1 MLQQPFRM
9 ASPAEEKLSDSL
21 GWPLFTPGVAQGARA
36 GATNERTPYN
46 CGPLHEY
53 YQATPPLQTTD
64 ECGSKRKAF
73 NTDVTRPATLKAVL
87 LQRINHIAWHQHLAR
102 LRRSGA
108 RAHRDDDSGSRDAAS
123 PLAVLSAS
131 VVPPPPPSSSSSAPL
146 DADLSAV
153 PLAALP
159 TSAAAA
165 FPLLRPGNVATA
177 AQIDAFFSRLA
188 STATE
193 DSLSALAPL
202 VQVGFPKDQKLVEA
216 LVSRTVPLSRAVWLL
231 RVLHLLSGTAHL
243 ESVKASADAVRL
255 ATARL
260 TDNVVKALTTRLN
273 APLPAAADGEWQTR
287 TIYLVRLIE
296 WLRAERLLD
305 ERALFATLV
314 GELDASA
321 VNARKTAVLCYVLQ
335 PLLLLGARPPETQL
349 LNGVIDRLG
358 AMAQGS
364 LGGAVARGL
373 RALLRTALLM
383 HPTLASNFVLE
394 PTRRAAMH
402 QLLAPPVPHTDASGA
417 VSLALPS
424 LPPAALL
431 QAHLFSAT
439 ATASLALKSTAA
451 AASSSADETAREL
464 YANECILL
472 PFSALAA
479 YTLDRLPLW
488 LDAFAGAQRF
498 RRQLLPF
505 GLSMHLG
512 ERRVRELLR
521 RVFEWAVTPRR
532 GGRDRPYVAA
542 LAAEVA
548 LDTTGVQCSKAP
560 APVWVQ
566 QIVLRFIEDCVARGP
581 AFADFDVLVRLLGDL
596 LRRRV
601 FAYSQYEGLLIRS
614 AFAPRLRDAAAA
626 AAGARLHV
634 PDAHDAIAPLAQVGS
649 ADALLGAAQRAAE
662 ALLRTDESQSDA
674 AQLARHVFIVRQT
687 PILDR
692 GDDAGVLA
700 DRNCRTSLLR
710 ARVALEDATRNAMQ
724 QQAATGAIDTAA
736 LPLHEQICVA
746 KDVAA
751 QCLANWATQTPQRV
765 QAAIQLVERVGCLV
779 TLVDALYG
787 MLLQCVRE
795 PRTVSACEDAVI
807 GALRRHETA
816 FVWCDRAADLRSA
829 LSRQQRH
836 RSLLDAFQHRFSG
849 ALPAIEQS
857 VLAGKAQSGARK
869 IASAAVQ
876 ALQLAEQARAAPACV
891 AMSTSGTAA
900 PPASAAAALAALA
913 RGLGDDLL
921 PTPASAIDWAIAAS
935 GGDASAAFREAVQSG
950 AFARLLALAAGD
962 ARGATTSAAD
972 ETSDGVAFSSKLL
985 PLIDGA
991 VLAPSLIGAAVDW
1004 RVGLPRAVVVSVL
1017 RADPW
1022 NVATNASVLRACC
1035 DAAASDAAFVDTLP
1049 APLPPLVPGMAAGL
1063 ARVHRLVARM
1073 VLATCVLQSDAA
1085 LRARVAGDAASA
1097 PWAAVRPMLLLAG
1110 GTALLGAVLREALQ
1124 VLSDDALLF
1133 SDPYRLPLDLVALWT
1148 GSHALSASVALHD
1161 AVAHGLVRLLVP
1173 VIREL
1178 RASSAPQS
1186 ALALTQQQ
1194 LVRQL
1199 RKWHQMTTS
1208 YVDVVVET
1216 DERISALHSALLL
1229 RLELAASAITPIR
1242 AAHATCSRECVCGSH
1257 ALFDALVDITANQVA
1272 RTSATDDDTLMLMCT
1287 GALRCLTNSAVDG
1300 AAAAPTARDL
1310 RLSAAL
1316 QAPAA
1321 VPAFVDGDDN
1331 RVNDERRKPLPPWSQ
1346 VEGFLSI
1353 QSAVGLEAPVL
1364 HARTLPRYVVVVQPS
1379 ESSDTLK
1386 RSASTS
1392 AADELFKRSKQ
1403 F

>member
-1 MLQQPFRM
+1 M
-9 ASPAEEKLSDSL
+9 ASPKEEKLSDSL
-21 GWPLFTPGVAQGARA
+21 GWPLFNPGVAQGARA
-36 GATNERTPYN
+36 SATTERTPYN

-108 RAHRDDDSGSRDAAS
+108 RGAHRDDDSGSRDAAS
-123 PLAVLSAS
+123 PLAVLSSAS
-131 VVPPPPPSSSSSAPL
+131 MPPSSTSAPL
-146 DADLSAV
+146 DADLSSV

-159 TSAAAA
+159 TSAAA
-165 FPLLRPGNVATA
+165 FPLLRPGSVATA

-231 RVLHLLSGTAHL
+231 RVLHLFSGTAHL
-243 ESVKASADAVRL
+243 ESAKASADAVRL

-260 TDNVVKALTTRLN
+260 TENVVKALTTRLN
-273 APLPAAADGEWQTR
+273 APVPAAADGEWQTR

-314 GELDASA
+314 GELDTSA

-349 LNGVIDRLG
+349 LNGVIDRLA

-373 RALLRTALLM
+373 RAMLRTALLM
-383 HPTLASNFVLE
+383 HPMLASNFVLE

-402 QLLAPPVPHTDASGA
+402 QLLAPPVPQTDASGA

-431 QAHLFSAT
+431 QTHLFSACT
-439 ATASLALKSTAA
+439 TAATASLALKSTAA

-626 AAGARLHV
+626 AAAAGARLPV
-634 PDAHDAIAPLAQVGS
+634 ADAPDAIAPLALVGS

-692 GDDAGVLA
+692 GDDAAVLA

-710 ARVALEDATRNAMQ
+710 ARVALEDATRKAMQ

-746 KDVAA
+746 KDAAA
-751 QCLANWATQTPQRV
+751 QCLANWATQTPARV
-765 QAAIQLVERVGCLV
+765 QAVIQLVERVGCLV

-836 RSLLDAFQHRFSG
+836 RLLLDAFQHRFSG

-900 PPASAAAALAALA
+900 PPASSAAALAALA
-913 RGLGDDLL
+913 RGLSDALL

-935 GGDASAAFREAVQSG
+935 GGDATSGAFREAVQSG

-962 ARGATTSAAD
+962 ARSATTSAAD

-991 VLAPSLIGAAVDW
+991 VLTPSLIGSAADW

-1085 LRARVAGDAASA
+1085 LRARAAGDAASA
-1097 PWAAVRPMLLLAG
+1097 SWAAVRPMLQLAG

-1133 SDPYRLPLDLVALWT
+1133 GDPYRLPLDLMALWT

-1242 AAHATCSRECVCGSH
+1242 AAHAACSRECVCGSH

-1310 RLSAAL
+1310 RLAAAL

-1321 VPAFVDGDDN
+1321 VPAFVDSDDN